1 MEDRQYIYPLSDD
14 TWGREEIEAA
24 LEVLISRRFTMGQ
37 KTLEFEAKFAEWCGS
52 KHAIMVNSGSSAN
65 LLLFAALVYS
75 GRLQPGDEV
84 IVPAV
89 SWSTTY
95 FPLFQHGLT
104 LRFVDID
111 RSTLNLDP
119 ALVEAA
125 ITERTK
131 AVFAVNLLG
140 NACYFDE
147 LRSICKKNNLILLED
162 NCEAL
167 GAKYK
172 GQLTGTLGLAGT
184 FSTFYSHHICTMEGG
199 VVVTDDS
206 ELNDYMLSI
215 RAHGWTRNLS
225 HNSSLYVK
233 KEDPFYER
241 FNFIMPGYNLRPLEI
256 EAAIGIKQIDRIGS
270 IISQRRRNAEYFTSK
285 MKELP
290 LFETQKD
297 VDESSWFGF
306 PIIITDP
313 KRISRDEVVSQLEK
327 NGIETRPIVAGNF
340 VKNKAIDY
348 MNYSIYG
355 TLENADYVHENG
367 FFVGNHS
374 SDNERRIRDLAAI
387 LKEQGKS

>member
-1 MEDRQYIYPLSDD
+1 MEGRQYIYPLSDD

-37 KTLEFEAKFAEWCGS
+37 KTLEFEAKFARWCGS

-95 FPLFQHGLT
+95 FPIFQHGLT

-125 ITERTK
+125 ITEKTK

-140 NACYFDE
+140 NPCCFDE
-147 LRSICKKNNLILLED
+147 LRSVCDKSNLILLED

-172 GQLTGTLGLAGT
+172 GQLTGTFGLAGT

-256 EAAIGIKQIDRIGS
+256 EAAIGIRQIDRIES
-270 IISQRRRNAEYFTSK
+270 IISQRRKNAEYFTSK
-285 MKELP
+285 IKELP
-290 LFETQKD
+290 LFQTQKD
-297 VDESSWFGF
+297 IDESSWFGF

-313 KRISRDEVVSQLEK
+313 KRISRDNIVSQLEK
-327 NGIETRPIVAGNF
+327 NGMETRPIVAGNF
-340 VKNKAIDY
+340 VKNKAIEY
-348 MNYSIYG
+348 VNYSIYG
-355 TLENADYVHENG
+355 NLDNADYVHDNG

-374 SDNERRIRDLAAI
+374 TNNEREVRNLVDI
-387 LKEQGKS
+387 LSEQGNP

>member
-37 KTLEFEAKFAEWCGS
+37 KTLEFEEKFAKWCGS
-52 KHAIMVNSGSSAN
+52 EHAIMVNSGSSAN

-95 FPLFQHGLT
+95 FPIFQHGLA

-140 NACYFDE
+140 NPCCFDE
-147 LRSICKKNNLILLED
+147 LRNICGSNNLILLED

-172 GQLTGTLGLAGT
+172 GRLTGTFGLAGT

-215 RAHGWTRNLS
+215 RAHGWTRNLN
-225 HNSSLYVK
+225 HNSTLYSK

-256 EAAIGIKQIDRIGS
+256 EAAIGIKQIDRIES
-270 IISQRRRNAEYFTSK
+270 IISHRRKNAEYFTSK
-285 MKELP
+285 IKELP

-297 VDESSWFGF
+297 IDESSWFGF

-313 KRISRDEVVSQLEK
+313 KKISRDAIVSQLEK

-340 VKNKAIDY
+340 VKNKAIEY
-348 MNYSIYG
+348 MNHSIYG
-355 TLENADYVHENG
+355 TLENADFVHENG

-374 SDNERRIRDLAAI
+374 SSNNMEIRELIAV
-387 LKEQGKS
+387 LSNSL

>member
-14 TWGREEIEAA
+14 TWGREEIEAT
-24 LEVLISRRFTMGQ
+24 LEVLISRKFTMGQ
-37 KTLEFEAKFAEWCGS
+37 KTLEFETKFAEWCGS

-95 FPLFQHGLT
+95 FPVFQQGLT

-125 ITERTK
+125 LTERTK

-140 NACYFDE
+140 NPCDFDR
-147 LRSICKKNNLILLED
+147 LRDICSKNDLILLED

-167 GAKYK
+167 GAKYRD
-172 GQLTGTLGLAGT
+172 QLTGTFGLAGT

-206 ELNDYMLSI
+206 ELNDFMLSI

-225 HNSSLYVK
+225 HNSTLYVK
-233 KEDPFYER
+233 NEDPFYER

-256 EAAIGIKQIDRIGS
+256 EAAIGIKQIDRIES
-270 IISQRRRNAEYFTSK
+270 IISQRRKNAEYFASK
-285 MKELP
+285 IKELP
-290 LFETQKD
+290 LFETQKEIG
-297 VDESSWFGF
+297 ESSSFGF
-306 PIIITDP
+306 AIIITDP
-313 KRISRDEVVSQLEK
+313 NRISRDNIVSQLEK
-327 NGIETRPIVAGNF
+327 RGIETRPIVAGNF
-340 VKNKAIDY
+340 VRNKAIEH
-348 MNYSIYG
+348 MNHTIYG
-355 TLENADYVHENG
+355 SLDNADYIHENG

-374 SDNERRIRDLAAI
+374 CSNRHQIKDLYDI
-387 LKEQGKS
+387 LKES

>member
-1 MEDRQYIYPLSDD
+1 MEGKQYMYPLSDD

-24 LEVLISRRFTMGQ
+24 LEVLISRKFTMGQ
-37 KTLEFEAKFAEWCGS
+37 KTREFEDKFAGWCGS

-75 GRLQPGDEV
+75 GRLHPGDEV

-95 FPLFQHGLT
+95 FPIFQQGLT

-111 RSTLNLDP
+111 RETLNIDP
-119 ALVEAA
+119 ELVEGAV
-125 ITERTK
+125 TERTK

-140 NACYFDE
+140 NPCDLDP
-147 LRSICKKNNLILLED
+147 LRTICDKHDLILLED

-172 GQLTGTLGLAGT
+172 GKLTGTFGLAGT

-206 ELNDYMLSI
+206 DLNDFMLSI

-225 HNSSLYVK
+225 HNSSLYERN
-233 KEDPFYER
+233 EDPFYER

-256 EAAIGIKQIDRIGS
+256 EAAIGIKQIDRIES
-270 IISQRRRNAEYFTSK
+270 IINQRRKNAEYFRSK
-285 MKELP
+285 IKELP

-297 VDESSWFGF
+297 IDESSWFGF

-313 KRISRDEVVSQLEK
+313 KKISRDAVVSQLEK

-340 VKNKAIDY
+340 VKNKAIEY
-348 MNYSIYG
+348 MNHSIYG
-355 TLENADYVHENG
+355 TLESADFVHENG

-374 SDNERRIRDLAAI
+374 SSNNMEIRELIADLSNI
-387 LKEQGKS
+387 L